1 MTAALGEEHPPEGEA
16 EAILALHNGD
26 AIEAIRTLLAE
37 RDAVEDKLRIAAI
50 AMGHGFTRG
59 WRTRL
64 PGKFIGEG

>member
-1 MTAALGEEHPPEGEA
+1 MSAAPADDPPPMDEA
-16 EAILALHNGD
+16 VAILEMHDGNAL
-26 AIEAIRTLLAE
+26 EAIRTLLAE
-37 RDAVEDKLRIAAI
+37 RDAVEEKLRFASI

>member
-1 MTAALGEEHPPEGEA
+1 MTATAPEQPRQEEA
-16 EAILALHNGD
+16 EAILAMHGGN

-37 RDAVEDKLRIAAI
+37 RDAVEDKLRIATI

-64 PGKFIGEG
+64 PGKFIGEE